1 MLICTKHSVGIAD
14 RCLSDAMRADQFTI
28 SITLLHYIL
37 ITALR
42 DRLFLALPV
51 MLAVGAALVIFLS
64 GSAIIEQREMIAALF
79 GAGSRV
85 VIIAGM
91 VLFVS
96 FHIRQAM
103 TGGEIALILSR
114 PISRGSFVLVYSA
127 GLVIVG
133 FICVAVCIAL
143 VWLCARPPLDGLLMW
158 GLSLALESML
168 MVLTAVFFG
177 LILNSAIACA
187 LACLGFYVL
196 ARMSGLLGA
205 LADKAGEIGQLELLL
220 GYGFKLVSI
229 IIPRLDFFTRSEWL
243 VYGWNGDGP
252 DISWMILQSL
262 VFIPLILTATMIDF
276 SRKRL

>member
-28 SITLLHYIL
+28 SITLLRYIL

-85 VIIAGM
+85 VIITGL

-114 PISRGSFVLVYSA
+114 PVSRGSFVLVYSA

-133 FICVAVCIAL
+133 FICVAACIAL
-143 VWLCARPPLDGLLMW
+143 VWLCARPPLDGLLVW

-168 MVLTAVFFG
+168 MVLTTVFFG

-243 VYGWNGDGP
+243 VYGWNGDEP
-252 DISWMILQSL
+252 DIYWMILQSL
-262 VFIPLILTATMIDF
+262 LFIPLILAATMIDF

>member
-1 MLICTKHSVGIAD
+1 
-14 RCLSDAMRADQFTI
+14 MRTDQFRI
-28 SITLLHYIL
+28 GATLLRYIL

-64 GSAIIEQREMIAALF
+64 SSAIIEQREMAAALF

-85 VIIAGM
+85 LIISGL

-103 TGGEIALILSR
+103 AGGEIALILSR
-114 PISRGSFVLVYSA
+114 PISRGAFVLVYSA
-127 GLVIVG
+127 SLVIVG
-133 FICVAVCIAL
+133 FICVAVAIAL
-143 VWLCARPPLDGLLMW
+143 VWLCARPPLDGLLVW

-168 MVLTAVFFG
+168 MILTAVFFG
-177 LILNSAIACA
+177 LILNSAVACT
-187 LACLGFYVL
+187 LACMGFYVL

-205 LADKAGEIGQLELLL
+205 LADKTGETGGPDLFL
-220 GYGFKLVSI
+220 GYGFRLISL

-243 VYGWNGDGP
+243 VYGWNGGGP
-252 DISWMILQSL
+252 GIAWAVLQSL
-262 VFIPLILTATMIDF
+262 AFTPLILAGAMIDF
-276 SRKRL
+276 SRRRL